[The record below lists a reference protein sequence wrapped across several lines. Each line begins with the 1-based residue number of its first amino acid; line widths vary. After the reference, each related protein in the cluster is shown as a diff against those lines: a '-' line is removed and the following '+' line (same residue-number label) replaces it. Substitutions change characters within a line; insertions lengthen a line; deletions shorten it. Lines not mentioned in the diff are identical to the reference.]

1 MIASEYDQPRGPGPL
16 LTLSEGRSVLEY
28 LSFLFWRARLA
39 DLEPGQ
45 PHPVLVIP
53 GFLASDSSTEPMRG
67 LLQDM
72 GYETHGWGLGHNIRV
87 DARRIEQLA
96 EVLVRIFEEKGE
108 PVSIIGWSLGGVF
121 ARELARAMPD
131 KVRMVISLGS
141 PIDED
146 PRYSNVSPLFE
157 AINGSVDD
165 LRRDAIPG
173 HNRMPL
179 PVPSTSVYTKSDG
192 VVHWRGSLQHEG
204 PEAENVEVWASHT
217 GLGFNPSVM
226 VLIAN
231 RLRQDPVHWQ
241 DFEPSGWE
249 RVLFPLPLQKTA

>member
-1 MIASEYDQPRGPGPL
+1 MIASEYDQPRGPSPL
-16 LTLSEGRSVLEY
+16 LAWSEGRSVLEY
-28 LSFLFWRARLA
+28 LSFLFWRASLA
-39 DLEPGQ
+39 DLEPGR

-53 GFLASDSSTEPMRG
+53 GFLASDRSTEPMRG

-72 GYETHGWGLGHNIRV
+72 GYEAHGWGLGHNIRV

-141 PIDED
+141 PINED

-173 HNRMPL
+173 HNRTPP

-231 RLRQDPVHWQ
+231 RLRQDPEQWQ

-249 RVLFPLPLQKTA
+249 RALFPLP

>member
-1 MIASEYDQPRGPGPL
+1 M
-16 LTLSEGRSVLEY
+16 
-28 LSFLFWRARLA
+28 
-39 DLEPGQ
+39 
-45 PHPVLVIP
+45 
-53 GFLASDSSTEPMRG
+53 
-67 LLQDM
+67 
-72 GYETHGWGLGHNIRV
+72 HGWGLGHNIRV

-146 PRYSNVSPLFE
+146 PRYSNVSPIFE
-157 AINGSVDD
+157 AINGSVED
-165 LRRDAIPG
+165 LRQDAIPG
-173 HNRMPL
+173 HSRTPP
-179 PVPSTSVYTKSDG
+179 PVPCTSVYTKTDG
-192 VVHWRGSLQHEG
+192 VVHWRGSLQNIGE
-204 PEAENVEVWASHT
+204 EAENVEVWASHT

-226 VLIAN
+226 VLIAD

-241 DFEPSGWE
+241 PFVPKGWD
-249 RVLFPLPLQKTA
+249 RVIFPRPAIRAE